1 MNYKL
6 LPAAIAAASVMAS
19 SAYAG
24 DITVYGKV
32 NVSLNTV
39 DYETEI
45 DDQWELSSNASRVGV
60 KGSIAINDNL
70 KAIYKAEYQI
80 SVDGDDD
87 EFSQRNIYGGFQGN
101 WGTLLA
107 GKHDTPT
114 KMAQGKVDRFNDLDN
129 GDIKNIFEGENR
141 VNNIIMYKTPNMN
154 GFSVTAA
161 VIPDEGSN
169 GDDGVADGTSIAL
182 SYKNETFSVAL
193 AHDND
198 VVNDDDERTDFTRLV
213 AEIKV
218 GDGKIGALIQDGESI
233 DNNDDDI
240 EQDGYLI
247 SGEYPVGSYV
257 FKAQYGTSDTEE
269 PDGDREATQIALGV
283 DYKLNKSSKLFG
295 YYSNIEYDKAG
306 AAAEDDNIV
315 GIGYEI
321 KF

>member
-39 DYETEI
+39 DYETNG

-129 GDIKNIFEGENR
+129 GDIKNIFAGENR

-161 VIPDEGSN
+161 VIPGEGSD

-193 AHDND
+193 AND
-198 VVNDDDERTDFTRLV
+198 SDVGKDGERADITRLV

-218 GDGKIGALIQDGESI
+218 GDGKIGALIQDGESS
-233 DNNDDDI
+233 DSNDDI

-269 PDGDREATQIALGV
+269 LGVDLEATQIALGV

-295 YYSNIEYDKAG
+295 YYSNIEYDEAG
-306 AAAEDDNIV
+306 AAAEDDIV

>member
-1 MNYKL
+1 M
-6 LPAAIAAASVMAS
+6 
-19 SAYAG
+19 
-24 DITVYGKV
+24 
-32 NVSLNTV
+32 
-39 DYETEI
+39 
-45 DDQWELSSNASRVGV
+45 ELSSNASRVGV

-129 GDIKNIFEGENR
+129 GDIKNIFAGENR

-193 AHDND
+193 ANDND
-198 VVNDDDERTDFTRLV
+198 VGKDGERADITRLV

-218 GDGKIGALIQDGESI
+218 GDGKIGALIQDGESS
-233 DNNDDDI
+233 DSNDDI

-269 PDGDREATQIALGV
+269 LGVDLEATQIALGV

-295 YYSNIEYDKAG
+295 YYSNIEYDEAG